1 MNGCLRFRPLFLAVT
16 SIYVIS
22 THTVARS
29 MIIFEIYLA
38 YVSGEHRLKVVLY
51 AAT

>member
-1 MNGCLRFRPLFLAVT
+1 
-16 SIYVIS
+16 
-22 THTVARS
+22 